1 MTNYDYLVK
10 ELNLSRPQIEA
21 VAKLA
26 SICGMTSLMEAFKCK
41 TTIKNNSSQQTTD
54 EENRIAENVNALVT
68 AEEEKRAEERANAE
82 EAQLLKNK
90 KVQEYWDKINARDE
104 VAELTDVLNDDS
116 NKSASR
122 VASSDSDDNEEF
134 DYDSSVAIP
143 STVGEIKDFKS
154 TEDDYVSVL
163 DDDDDGTD
171 TVVSKKDRDI
181 MKLVIDIGK
190 MSPMSNLDDVK
201 DLAVDIANSGD
212 KILDKTTSAELLKII
227 RDANNSIELALEPE
241 DLTPIYKQIQS
252 FMNDYP
258 ENEYGQL
265 FNKLY
270 GYDTFASGKKN
281 AEDSVADLSATK
293 NFSEEPKQMFSG
305 RLTSRDYLNHHLKKT
320 LSPERWNA
328 IARNR
333 ADRIR

>member
-10 ELNLSRPQIEA
+10 ELNLSEPQMEA
-21 VAKLA
+21 VVKLA
-26 SICGMTSLMEAFKCK
+26 SICGMQTLMEAFKCK
-41 TTIKNNSSQQTTD
+41 TTIKNNSGKPTTA
-54 EENRIAENVNALVT
+54 EEYRIAEKAKELAK
-68 AEEEKRAEERANAE
+68 AEEKKRAEAREAE
-82 EAQLLKNK
+82 EKIRLANLEKSK
-90 KVQEYWDKINARDE
+90 KYWDKINARDE

-122 VASSDSDDNEEF
+122 VASTDSDNNEEF

-171 TVVSKKDRDI
+171 TVVSNKDRGI
-181 MKLVIDIGK
+181 MQLVIDIGK

-201 DLAVDIANSGD
+201 ALAVDIANSGD
-212 KILDKTTSAELLKII
+212 KILDKTTSTELLKII
-227 RDANNSIELALEPE
+227 RDANNSIQLSIEPE

-252 FMNDYP
+252 FRNAYP

-265 FNKLY
+265 FDKLY
-270 GYDTFASGKKN
+270 GYNKFASGKTN
-281 AEDSVADLSATK
+281 AEDSVDELNAT
-293 NFSEEPKQMFSG
+293 PKFKEDPKTMLSG
-305 RLTSRDYLNHHLKKT
+305 RDYVRRMTMTPDRMNRINQKRR
-320 LSPERWNA
+320 ERMAQNA
-328 IARNR
+328 
-333 ADRIR
+333 